1 VTGLRTALVMTLT
14 TWIVAFGIVTALLS
28 LFGRQLMALPLA
40 PRAAV
45 ISGVMVTLMVNV
57 AMPRLRA
64 VIARVRQIPVGCR
77 LFECHSLPVWA

>member
-1 VTGLRTALVMTLT
+1 MSRLRTALVMTLT

-28 LFGRQLMALPLA
+28 LFGHELMALPLA

-57 AMPRLRA
+57 VMPRLRA
-64 VIARVRQIPVGCR
+64 VMARVQ
-77 LFECHSLPVWA
+77 

>member
-1 VTGLRTALVMTLT
+1 MTRLRTALVMTLT

-28 LFGRQLMALPLA
+28 LFGRELMSLPLA

-64 VIARVRQIPVGCR
+64 VIARVQ
-77 LFECHSLPVWA
+77 